1 LVLEGFS
8 LELNIIMGCV
18 NDKDSNNPI
27 EPSIMVGST
36 MLRADQMVVI
46 GDSVFL
52 KTRDENGEYKVVEI
66 GVDDKKSL
74 VIKD

>member
-1 LVLEGFS
+1 
-8 LELNIIMGCV
+8 MGCV

-27 EPSIMVGST
+27 EPSIMAGST

-52 KTRDENGEYKVVEI
+52 KTMDENGEYKVVAVSI
-66 GVDDKKSL
+66 DDKKITCNKGLTNRLTREVLS
-74 VIKD
+74 

>member
-1 LVLEGFS
+1 MGF
-8 LELNIIMGCV
+8 V
-18 NDKDSNNPI
+18 NDKDSINPV

-52 KTRDENGEYKVVEI
+52 KTMDENGEYKVVEI
-66 GVDDKKSL
+66 SIDDKKSL